1 MFCRNCGNRISDEAA
16 VCTHCGVLKGDGD
29 RYCPNCG
36 AMPDPRAVICVQC
49 GVSLRQIAVGG
60 RNGAASDR
68 ANANVYGF
76 VEAIKRCF
84 SKYADFSGRACRAEY
99 WYWVLFNV
107 ITSIIILIGISIYAE
122 NFYDRYPVGRHSTGT
137 YDFVSFHSNKS
148 VLYDNGFICLGI
160 YLLLLSLPSLAVL
173 NRRLQDTGRNG
184 WWCLLIAIPFV
195 GWAILLVWLCEDSR
209 PEANR
214 YGRNPKSM

>member
-99 WYWVLFNV
+99 WYWVLLNV
-107 ITSIIILIGISIYAE
+107 IVGTVIMTGTFIIAEACHTSYVTAYGYYYSDYEKYIGAGVILSSIYGLA
-122 NFYDRYPVGRHSTGT
+122 T
-137 YDFVSFHSNKS
+137 
-148 VLYDNGFICLGI
+148 
-160 YLLLLSLPSLAVL
+160 LLPTLAVFT
-173 NRRLQDTGRNG
+173 RRMHDTGRSG
-184 WWCLLIAIPFV
+184 LWFLLSCIPFV
-195 GWAILLVWLCEDSR
+195 NFVTSILLLVWCCEDSQ

-214 YGRNPKSM
+214 YGRNPKNM